1 MGKIKVIALIGEAG
15 SGKDFLLRC
24 VLSNFPTT
32 FNEIIS
38 CTTRPMR
45 MGEVDGKN
53 YYFLTDERFQQ
64 LIKEDQMLE
73 TAEFNGWYYGTMKQA
88 LSEEKVNIGV
98 FNPTGIRSLL
108 KREDI
113 ELKVFYVRAPA
124 KKRLIR
130 QLNREDNPNV
140 DEVIRR
146 YTTDKEDFSKIDF
159 EYYELTNETQED
171 LDNNVQEIL
180 SLISPWRA

>member
-1 MGKIKVIALIGEAG
+1 MKKIKVIALIGEAG

-24 VLSNFPTT
+24 MLGNYPQY
-32 FNEIIS
+32 NEIIS

-53 YYFLTDERFQQ
+53 YYFLTNGRFQE
-64 LIKEDQMLE
+64 LVKENQMLE

-88 LSEEKVNIGV
+88 LSEDKINIGV

-108 KREDI
+108 QHDDI
-113 ELKVFYVRAPA
+113 EVKVFYVRAPA

-159 EYYELTNETQED
+159 EYED
-171 LDNNVQEIL
+171 LQNRFIEDVDYAMKKIQL
-180 SLISPWRA
+180 AFGQ

>member
-1 MGKIKVIALIGEAG
+1 MEKIKVIALIGEAG

-24 VLSNFPTT
+24 VLGTYPTT

-53 YYFLTDERFQQ
+53 YYFLTDERFQE
-64 LIKEDQMLE
+64 LIKENQMLE

-159 EYYELTNETQED
+159 HYEDIQNRFVEDVEYTMQKIQLAFGQ
-171 LDNNVQEIL
+171 
-180 SLISPWRA
+180 

>member
-1 MGKIKVIALIGEAG
+1 
-15 SGKDFLLRC
+15 
-24 VLSNFPTT
+24 
-32 FNEIIS
+32 
-38 CTTRPMR
+38 
-45 MGEVDGKN
+45 
-53 YYFLTDERFQQ
+53 
-64 LIKEDQMLE
+64 MLE